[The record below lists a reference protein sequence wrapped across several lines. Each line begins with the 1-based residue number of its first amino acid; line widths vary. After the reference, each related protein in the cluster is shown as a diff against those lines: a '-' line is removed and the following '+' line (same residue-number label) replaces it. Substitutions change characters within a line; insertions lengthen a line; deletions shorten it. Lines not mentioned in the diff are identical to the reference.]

1 MAFLFKAQPS
11 RRIFGNSTA
20 EFLRGPPHPVV
31 WRLDVREDTN
41 DRGMFL
47 PDLSYHPPRSTS
59 ARLGSFIS
67 AGGMRALQPGYH
79 AELNAARR
87 QFVIR
92 CALLL
97 LAFWLIFY
105 FVPCE

>member
-1 MAFLFKAQPS
+1 MSFGKTKSS
-11 RRIFGNSTA
+11 RRLFGNSTTN
-20 EFLRGPPHPVV
+20 FLRGQPRPVV
-31 WRLDVREDTN
+31 WRLEVREDTN

-47 PDLSYHPPRSTS
+47 SHSTGRFSRSTS

-67 AGGMRALQPGYH
+67 AGGMRTLRPGRY
-79 AELNAARR
+79 ADLNARRR

-92 CALLL
+92 LSLLL
-97 LAFWLIFY
+97 LTFWLIFL